1 MPPCFKVNR
10 QIRPVNSFF
19 HKTRQKGGKVADATK
34 GRSKRTFYTATATP
48 KRRLFLFAISAVL
61 SGGCIQI
68 YGRKILALIK
78 DYGIMI

>member
-48 KRRLFLFAISAVL
+48 KRRLFLFAIWPSFPADVSKYMVGKFL
-61 SGGCIQI
+61 
-68 YGRKILALIK
+68 L
-78 DYGIMI
+78 